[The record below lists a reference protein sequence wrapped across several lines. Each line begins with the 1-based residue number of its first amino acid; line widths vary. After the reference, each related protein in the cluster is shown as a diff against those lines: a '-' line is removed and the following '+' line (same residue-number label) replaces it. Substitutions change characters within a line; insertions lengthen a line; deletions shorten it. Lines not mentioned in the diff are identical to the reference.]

1 MIAANCFTFYTRFVQ
16 IPQYHI
22 PALHH
27 LILSRK
33 WFNHP
38 TQGRRDFRK
47 FITSRTQFVPVH
59 WKLKLVGEKVNHG
72 VVKRF
77 RQDMQSV
84 ACYRLSPLHLL
95 NTNWLGTNVCF
106 PPKTQFQAGTR
117 KVNHQPGAHRIC
129 RARSNRLSSLHLL
142 ERNWLFNQNGSTV
155 KSFKIVQHG
164 KDKGELRSVSDVRI
178 YSQWV
183 SGQGQTVCLLSPMVW
198 ISQCKGTRLFKM
210 FWITKSVRICSE
222 EAGSNRLCLL
232 CTTSRLIDLCASTS
246 LLSDCNIFAS
256 ACTC

>member
-1 MIAANCFTFYTRFVQ
+1 M
-16 IPQYHI
+16 
-22 PALHH
+22 L
-27 LILSRK
+27 
-33 WFNHP
+33 
-38 TQGRRDFRK
+38 
-47 FITSRTQFVPVH
+47 
-59 WKLKLVGEKVNHG
+59 
-72 VVKRF
+72 
-77 RQDMQSV
+77 SV

-198 ISQCKGTRLFKM
+198 ISQCKDTRVFKM

-246 LLSDCNIFAS
+246 LLSDCNIFAW
-256 ACTC
+256 ACTCYHPGRLLRENKKKYAVFAPIVHQCVCAPAQTNWCLAAKKEEQQCQLSGRRRWCSTNV